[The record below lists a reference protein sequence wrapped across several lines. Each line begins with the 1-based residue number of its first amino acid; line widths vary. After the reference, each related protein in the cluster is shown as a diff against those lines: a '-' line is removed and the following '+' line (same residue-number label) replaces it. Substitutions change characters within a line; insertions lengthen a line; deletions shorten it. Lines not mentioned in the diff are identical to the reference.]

1 MENRTIEKLNEII
14 SLLKG
19 EQIEDG
25 YMDIKGVAKYTSLSR
40 SSIRRAYQ
48 EGRLKYND
56 TQGKYLFKKSAVEQ
70 WLQGGQ

>member
-25 YMDIKGVAKYTSLSR
+25 YMDIKGVVKYTSLSR

-56 TQGKYLFKKSAVEQ
+56 TQGKCLFKKSAVEQ

>member
-14 SLLKG
+14 ALLKG
-19 EQIEDG
+19 EQIEDN
-25 YMDIKGVAKYTSLSR
+25 YMDIKGVERYSSMSR

-48 EGRLKYND
+48 DGYLKFTNAH
-56 TQGKYLFKKSAVEQ
+56 GKHLFKKSAVEQ